1 MKNTDMNY
9 EQLYVL
15 AEQFENIY
23 EQYNQLADQVSIA
36 TFHISIS
43 IDQVLN
49 IRTTPFRNERMSMLN
64 K

>member
-1 MKNTDMNY
+1 MKNTNMNY
-9 EQLYVL
+9 KQLYVL
-15 AEQFENIY
+15 AEQFENKH

-49 IRTTPFRNERMSMLN
+49 IRTTAFRNERMSMLN

>member
-23 EQYNQLADQVSIA
+23 DQYNQLADQVSIA

-49 IRTTPFRNERMSMLN
+49 IRTTAFRNERMSMLN

>member
-1 MKNTDMNY
+1 MKNTNMNY

-36 TFHISIS
+36 TFHILISGFEYPDNSI
-43 IDQVLN
+43 
-49 IRTTPFRNERMSMLN
+49 
-64 K
+64 

>member
-1 MKNTDMNY
+1 MKNTNMNY
-9 EQLYVL
+9 KQLYVL
-15 AEQFENIY
+15 AEQFENKF

-43 IDQVLN
+43 IDQFLN
-49 IRTTPFRNERMSMLN
+49 IRTTAFRNERMSN